1 MRDTAMSQELKDRM
15 TDWLFILTMRLYGQ
29 NIYSEESYILK
40 VYDSETIEEIDRFFE
55 SVLFDFKS
63 KHKDISR
70 LKKIETKAEEILSR

>member
-1 MRDTAMSQELKDRM
+1 MKDTNISVELRERI

-40 VYDSETIEEIDRFFE
+40 VYDSETVDEVDRFFE
-55 SVLFDFKS
+55 NILNDFKY

-70 LKKIETKAEEILSR
+70 LKKLETKAEEILSR